1 MTPTLFITIYTI
13 VSLTALAVSAYMEHL
28 CLKMIKNNE
37 MKNFVFVDSTVEK
50 KYQLCKKASN
60 ACVVVFALML
70 LMAGFYL
77 LGAWSVIAV
86 AIPVGWMIFLIK
98 DSHKSN

>member
-13 VSLTALAVSAYMEHL
+13 VSLTALGVGAYMEHL
-28 CLKMIKNNE
+28 CLKMIKNNKME
-37 MKNFVFVDSTVEK
+37 NFVFVDSTVEK
-50 KYQLCKKASN
+50 RYQLYKKVTN
-60 ACVVVFALML
+60 ICVVVFALML

-77 LGAWSVIAV
+77 LGAWAIIAA
-86 AIPVGWMIFLIK
+86 AIPVGWMMFLLK